1 MWDLPGSGIEPRS
14 PGLAGRFLSACATRE
29 AHLFCFLYHFDFSS
43 MWMCDLLKTER
54 QFKILSGL
62 IFIFFFWLLTY
73 PQTLFLSMWSYS
85 PSSLAAPFFL
95 ETAFW
100 SPSLC
105 YSNLGWLALGSAA
118 QLHLW
123 VYLHRQSWEFPS
135 PFSCVRA
142 LFPGSHVPFSLFT
155 SSLWTYFQELP
166 EKRLFCFM
174 CLSVLKC
181 SWS

>member
-29 AHLFCFLYHFDFSS
+29 AHLFCFWYHFDFSS
-43 MWMCDLLKTER
+43 MWMCDLLKNER

-123 VYLHRQSWEFPS
+123 VYLHRQSENSLP
-135 PFSCVRA
+135 
-142 LFPGSHVPFSLFT
+142 LFPVLEPCFLDPMSRSLCLLLLCGHISKNF
-155 SSLWTYFQELP
+155 L
-166 EKRLFCFM
+166 RNVCFAL
-174 CLSVLKC
+174 CV
-181 SWS
+181 